1 MQLGVDIKE
10 EGKLENPEKNPRST
24 AEINY
29 DNSIHM
35 SPKFW
40 DSAQRLYPDVHP
52 SSYWPR
58 PTGLNLELS
67 GERERANRVRHP
79 CSHILYT

>member
-1 MQLGVDIKE
+1 M
-10 EGKLENPEKNPRST
+10 EGGKPENPEKNPRST
-24 AEINY
+24 GEINY

-35 SPKFW
+35 SPKEL
-40 DSAQRLYPDVHP
+40 RVNMGLYPDVHP

-67 GERERANRVRHP
+67 GERQRANRLHHP
-79 CSHILYT
+79 RFP